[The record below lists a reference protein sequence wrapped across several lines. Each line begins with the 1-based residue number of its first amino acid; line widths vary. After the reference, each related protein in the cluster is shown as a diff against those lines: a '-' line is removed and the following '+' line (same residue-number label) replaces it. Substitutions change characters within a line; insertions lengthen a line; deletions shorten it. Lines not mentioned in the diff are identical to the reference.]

1 MTRKDIEEKEQDLE
15 KVIAD
20 SDKCIYCG
28 KNILDVPKDELLY
41 AKAIRRYFPVCSE
54 TCANG
59 VAKYV
64 SDDKKHKIH
73 FYWLL
78 IICAL
83 LTTVG
88 AFENIPIA
96 AFVGVLIFGI
106 AFLFFPYPITAFET
120 FTNSPIKR
128 TLMIIRIIGI
138 IILLAGLFFL
148 YMSLKGDIS
157 INFNYYKYD

>member
-1 MTRKDIEEKEQDLE
+1 MTRKDIEETGQDLE

-41 AKAIRRYFPVCSE
+41 TKAITRYFPVCSE
-54 TCANG
+54 TCADEVN
-59 VAKYV
+59 KYV
-64 SDDKKHKIH
+64 NSDKKHKTH

-88 AFENIPIA
+88 AIENIPIV
-96 AFVGVLIFGI
+96 AFAGVTIFGF
-106 AFLFFPYPITAFET
+106 AFLIFPYPITAFET
-120 FTNSPIKR
+120 FTNFPIKK
-128 TLMIIRIIGI
+128 TLVLIRIIGI
-138 IILLAGLFFL
+138 IILVAGLFFL
-148 YMSLKGDIS
+148 YMTIYGHLA
-157 INFNYYKYD
+157 INFNYYEY

>member
-1 MTRKDIEEKEQDLE
+1 MTKKEIEEKGFDLE
-15 KVIAD
+15 KVLVD

-28 KNILDVPKDELLY
+28 KNLLNVPEDERLY
-41 AKAIRRYFPVCSE
+41 EKAITRYFPVCSD
-54 TCANG
+54 TCAKG

-64 SDDKKHKIH
+64 SDDKKHKTH

-88 AFENIPIA
+88 AIENIPIV
-96 AFVGVLIFGI
+96 AFIGVTIFGI
-106 AFLFFPYPITAFET
+106 AFTFLPYPITAFET

-138 IILLAGLFFL
+138 IILCAGLFFL
-148 YMSLKGDIS
+148 YMSFTGNIS
-157 INFNYYKYD
+157 INFNYYNYD